1 MKKLYYILREDFFK
15 CDNRL
20 PLNPHLFYVGSLWIQ
35 IYFSLDEAENYK
47 YSKTEVE

>member
-20 PLNPHLFYVGSLWIQ
+20 PLDPYLFYVGSLWIQ
-35 IYFSLDEAENYK
+35 IYFSLEEAENFK

>member
-15 CDNRL
+15 TDNRL
-20 PLNPHLFYVGSLWIQ
+20 PLDPYLLYVGSLWIK
-35 IYFSLDEAENYK
+35 ICFTPEEAENYK

>member
-15 CDNRL
+15 VDNGL
-20 PLNPHLFYVGSLWIQ
+20 VDPIILYVGSLWLLMS
-35 IYFSLDEAENYK
+35 FSPEHASSYK